1 MTYKVVISNSKKT
14 FPKNFGFNEI
24 LDGKVA
30 TYNPR
35 VRKIKYLS
43 NEVKTEGER
52 ICRLAIK
59 KHLKGVKID
68 EKIQCTY
75 YIFVPD
81 KTHDK
86 SNTYAG
92 VEKIFLDSLQ
102 KENVIKND
110 GFNYVDDSIFHTQ
123 VDAKN
128 PRVEVIIQTVGK

>member
-43 NEVKTEGER
+43 NEVKTEGEK

-59 KHLKGVKID
+59 KQLNGVKIA
-68 EKIQCTY
+68 ERIQCTY

-92 VEKIFLDSLQ
+92 IEKIFLDSLQ

-110 GFNYVDDSIFHTQ
+110 GFNYVDDSVFHTE
-123 VDAKN
+123 VDANN
-128 PRVEVIIQTVGK
+128 PRVEVLIQTVGK